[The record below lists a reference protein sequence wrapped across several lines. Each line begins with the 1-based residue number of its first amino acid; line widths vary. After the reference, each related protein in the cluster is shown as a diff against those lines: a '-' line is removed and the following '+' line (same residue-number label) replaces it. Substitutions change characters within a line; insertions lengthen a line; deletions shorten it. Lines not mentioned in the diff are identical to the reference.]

1 MKCFNIVSIT
11 IAIFLYFNYIL
22 VSNLIE
28 SIKIENEKNNEKM
41 NEYIKNFPELSNNYT
56 LNATIVKIS
65 YILNTETLEYT
76 GEVIMKYDNTYDNH
90 NYCKII
96 VIHPEVHITE
106 EYIITNYMNYNYKL
120 GNNNTNIY
128 CNKEQCVYRLYYD
141 YDEKYEPFYCN
152 ILKKGIMLD
161 EF

>member
-1 MKCFNIVSIT
+1 MKIFTIFTICVLFHFTYFLLFN
-11 IAIFLYFNYIL
+11 F
-22 VSNLIE
+22 IE
-28 SIKIENEKNNEKM
+28 SIKIENKQTNEKF

-56 LNATIVKIS
+56 LNATIIKMS

-76 GEVIMKYDNTYDNH
+76 GEVIMKYNNKFDNH
-90 NYCKII
+90 HYCKIN
-96 VIHPEVHITE
+96 VNYPEVHITE

-128 CNKEQCVYRLYYD
+128 CNKEQCVYRVSYP
-141 YDEKYEPFYCN
+141 DEKYEPFYCN
-152 ILKKGIMLD
+152 ILKNGIMID

>member
-1 MKCFNIVSIT
+1 MRCFNIVSIT

-28 SIKIENEKNNEKM
+28 SIKIENEKNNEKI

-56 LNATIVKIS
+56 LNATIVKMS
-65 YILNTETLEYT
+65 YILNTETQEYT
-76 GEVIMKYDNTYDNH
+76 GEVIMKYNNTFDNH

-141 YDEKYEPFYCN
+141 YDKKYEPFYCT
-152 ILKKGIMLD
+152 ILKNGIMID

>member
-1 MKCFNIVSIT
+1 MKIFTIFTICVVFHFTYFLLFN
-11 IAIFLYFNYIL
+11 F
-22 VSNLIE
+22 IE
-28 SIKIENEKNNEKM
+28 SIKIENEKNNEKF

-56 LNATIVKIS
+56 LNATIVKMS
-65 YILNTETLEYT
+65 YILNTETQEYT
-76 GEVIMKYDNTYDNH
+76 GEVIMKYNNTFDNH
-90 NYCKII
+90 HYCKII

-120 GNNNTNIY
+120 GNNNTNIT

-141 YDEKYEPFYCN
+141 YDEKYEPFYCH
-152 ILKKGIMLD
+152 ILKNGIMID

>member
-1 MKCFNIVSIT
+1 MQCFNIVSIT

-56 LNATIVKIS
+56 LNTTIVKMS

-76 GEVIMKYDNTYDNH
+76 GEVVMKYDNMFDNH

-128 CNKEQCVYRLYYD
+128 CNKEQCVYRLYY

-152 ILKKGIMLD
+152 ILKNGIMID

>member
-1 MKCFNIVSIT
+1 MKVSTIFTICVFLHFTYFLLFN
-11 IAIFLYFNYIL
+11 F
-22 VSNLIE
+22 IE

-56 LNATIVKIS
+56 LNATIVKMS

-76 GEVIMKYDNTYDNH
+76 GEVIMKYDNMFDNH

-128 CNKEQCVYRLYYD
+128 CNKEQCVYRVSYP
-141 YDEKYEPFYCN
+141 DEKYEPFYCN
-152 ILKKGIMLD
+152 ILKNGIMID

>member
-1 MKCFNIVSIT
+1 MQCFNIVSIT

-56 LNATIVKIS
+56 LNATIVKMS

-120 GNNNTNIY
+120 GNNNTNIT

-141 YDEKYEPFYCN
+141 YNEKYEPFYCT
-152 ILKKGIMLD
+152 ILKNGIMID
-161 EF
+161 E

>member
-1 MKCFNIVSIT
+1 MRCFNIVSIT

-56 LNATIVKIS
+56 LNATIVKMS
-65 YILNTETLEYT
+65 YILNTNTQEYT
-76 GEVIMKYDNTYDNH
+76 GEVIMKYNNTFDNH
-90 NYCKII
+90 HYCKII

-106 EYIITNYMNYNYKL
+106 EYIITNYMN
-120 GNNNTNIY
+120 
-128 CNKEQCVYRLYYD
+128 
-141 YDEKYEPFYCN
+141 
-152 ILKKGIMLD
+152 
-161 EF
+161 

>member
-1 MKCFNIVSIT
+1 MRCFNIVSIT

-28 SIKIENEKNNEKM
+28 SIKIENEKNNEKF

-56 LNATIVKIS
+56 LNATIVKMS
-65 YILNTETLEYT
+65 YFLNTETLEYT
-76 GEVIMKYDNTYDNH
+76 GEVIMKYNNTFDNH
-90 NYCKII
+90 HYCKII

-120 GNNNTNIY
+120 GNNLSNVI
-128 CNKEQCVYRLYYD
+128 CNEEQCVYHLYYD
-141 YDEKYEPFYCN
+141 NKKYEPFYCN
-152 ILKKGIMLD
+152 ILPNNIIID
-161 EF
+161 AF

>member
-1 MKCFNIVSIT
+1 MQCFNIVSIT

-41 NEYIKNFPELSNNYT
+41 NEYIKNFPELNNNYT
-56 LNATIVKIS
+56 LNATIVKMS
-65 YILNTETLEYT
+65 YILNTNTQEYT
-76 GEVIMKYDNTYDNH
+76 GEVIMKYDNKYDNH

-128 CNKEQCVYRLYYD
+128 CNKEQCVYRLYYN
-141 YDEKYEPFYCN
+141 YDKKYEPFYCN
-152 ILKKGIMLD
+152 ILKNGIIID

>member
-1 MKCFNIVSIT
+1 MKFSTIFTICIFFHFTYFLLFN
-11 IAIFLYFNYIL
+11 F
-22 VSNLIE
+22 IE
-28 SIKIENEKNNEKM
+28 SIKIENKQTNEKF

-56 LNATIVKIS
+56 LNATIIKMS

-76 GEVIMKYDNTYDNH
+76 GEVIMKYNNKFDNH
-90 NYCKII
+90 HYCKIN
-96 VIHPEVHITE
+96 VNYPEVHITE

-152 ILKKGIMLD
+152 ILKNGIMLD

>member
-1 MKCFNIVSIT
+1 MRCFNIVSIT
-11 IAIFLYFNYIL
+11 IAIFLYFNYIF

-28 SIKIENEKNNEKM
+28 SIKIENEKNNEKI

-56 LNATIVKIS
+56 LNATIIKMS

-141 YDEKYEPFYCN
+141 YDKKYEPFYCT
-152 ILKKGIMLD
+152 ILKNGIIID